1 MEYQPK
7 GKERPQREKIKFLS
21 PRDIFALLFLQEGSC
36 ACQESQSTPWI
47 PRKVSVGFDN
57 T

>member
-21 PRDIFALLFLQEGSC
+21 SRDIFALLFLQEGSC